1 MKHKKN
7 LAHIFPNYESRSEV
21 LRYLQS
27 YDLLWECFNRMPK
40 ASRELLIGFFL
51 GQNGL
56 PVTYDS
62 VFQRVFDPEKHPER
76 LEALLSALFGRK
88 VKIIEI
94 LPREGTQLTEQVSF
108 VIMDV
113 LVTLDDDTRANLEM
127 QKIGYEFPVERN
139 DCYGADIIMRQYT
152 WLKAKLGD
160 RFHFKDLKKVFC
172 IVIMEQSPAAF
183 KEHPGEYR
191 HHRSMRFDTGIME
204 GHTGLHEDIFLCL
217 DIFQQNVHN
226 VDKSSSP
233 LDVWLTFL
241 SATDTGTIM
250 NLITEFPEFLPIY
263 QEIAEFAMDPEVL
276 MTMFSQEL
284 YIMDRNTERMM
295 VTELQEKVAEMGN
308 ALAEKDNALAEKDNA
323 LAKQQNALAEQQ
335 NALAAKDKLIAE
347 LQAQLAQKQ

>member
-1 MKHKKN
+1 MHRIPLPNAPHKANKSKEDLKFMKHKKN
-7 LAHIFPNYESRSEV
+7 LDHIFPNYGSRSEV

-27 YDLLWECFNRMPK
+27 YDSLWECFNRMPK

-139 DCYGADIIMRQYT
+139 DCYGADIT
-152 WLKAKLGD
+152 APCGSTPALWKATPDSTKTS
-160 RFHFKDLKKVFC
+160 FC
-172 IVIMEQSPAAF
+172 AL
-183 KEHPGEYR
+183 
-191 HHRSMRFDTGIME
+191 T
-204 GHTGLHEDIFLCL
+204 
-217 DIFQQNVHN
+217 
-226 VDKSSSP
+226 SSSK
-233 LDVWLTFL
+233 T
-241 SATDTGTIM
+241 
-250 NLITEFPEFLPIY
+250 
-263 QEIAEFAMDPEVL
+263 
-276 MTMFSQEL
+276 
-284 YIMDRNTERMM
+284 YIM
-295 VTELQEKVAEMGN
+295 
-308 ALAEKDNALAEKDNA
+308 
-323 LAKQQNALAEQQ
+323 
-335 NALAAKDKLIAE
+335 
-347 LQAQLAQKQ
+347 